1 MKLRTI
7 TAEHAAR
14 FSRHLREQERS
25 PGTVEKYT
33 RDVRALATWLNGAP
47 ATHGGTAA
55 WRDGLLDRGYA
66 PVTVNSM
73 VAAVNHF
80 FTSWVGRT
88 ARSKP

>member
-47 ATHGGTAA
+47 TTHGGTAA
-55 WRDGLLDRGYA
+55 WRDGLLERGYA